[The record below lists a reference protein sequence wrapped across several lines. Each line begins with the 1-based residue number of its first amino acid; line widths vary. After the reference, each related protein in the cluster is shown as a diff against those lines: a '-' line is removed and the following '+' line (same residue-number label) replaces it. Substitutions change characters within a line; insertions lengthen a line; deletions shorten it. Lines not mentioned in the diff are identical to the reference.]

1 MAATDIRQWLQQA
14 TQQLAKVSDTPDLD
28 ARYGL
33 CTVLD
38 VGNSY
43 LFSHSERLLTAIEL
57 EQLEQILQRRLQGE
71 PLAYIL
77 GHWSF
82 WNIELEV
89 NSSTLIPRPDTELLV
104 ERVLSL
110 PLPANARVLDLGTGT
125 GAIALA
131 LAYNRPQWQVSAA
144 DTVAEAVA
152 LAQRN
157 AHRLGVTNCQIIQS
171 NWFDAFN
178 PAEVFDLIVS
188 NPPYIEPDDPHLAA
202 LRYEPLSALV
212 SAEQGLADIQLI
224 CHQAPAYLK
233 SGGWLW
239 LEHGYN
245 QADAV
250 KAILNTAGF
259 TDVRSERDYG
269 GNWRITGGC
278 ISV

>member
-1 MAATDIRQWLQQA
+1 MATTDIRQWLQQA
-14 TQQLAKVSDTPDLD
+14 TKQLAGVSDTPELD
-28 ARYGL
+28 ARYGV
-33 CTVLD
+33 CAVLD

-43 LFSHSERLLTAIEL
+43 LFSHSEQLLTAIEL
-57 EQLEQILQRRLQGE
+57 EKLDQLLQRRLQGE

-89 NSSTLIPRPDTELLV
+89 NPSTLIPRPDTELLV
-104 ERVLSL
+104 EQVFSL
-110 PLPANARVLDLGTGT
+110 PLPVNARVLDLGTGT

-131 LAYNRPQWQVSAA
+131 LAYNRPQWQVIAA
-144 DTVAEAVA
+144 DTVPEAVA

-157 AHRLGVTNCQIIQS
+157 VQRLAVTNCQVIQS
-171 NWFDAFN
+171 NWFSAFN
-178 PAEVFDLIVS
+178 LAEPFDLIVS
-188 NPPYIEPDDPHLAA
+188 NPPYIEPDDPHLTT

-212 SAEQGLADIQLI
+212 AAEQGLADIQLI

-233 SGGWLW
+233 TGGWLW

-245 QADAV
+245 QDAAV
-250 KAILNTAGF
+250 QAILNSAGF
-259 TDVRSERDYG
+259 INVRSERDYG